1 MNFEHLLN
9 ILNENPFLLKNNPFL
24 KKKINN
30 FIKNYLFFLNL
41 RLKKLKL
48 GLVHFEIKQFFFAN
62 IFLYDIIEM
71 RYVRQDTTEEDELK
85 LEKRLDAIKWK
96 WDFQNIAAFLIILIF
111 TWFIFKNYLD
121 IVIKELF
128 YSFYDTERFDAIS
141 RYTFKNLFDLK
152 MIESFSY
159 FKIINKIFMESL
171 LTFSMH
177 FNFF

>member
-85 LEKRLDAIKWK
+85 LEKRLDAIK
-96 WDFQNIAAFLIILIF
+96 
-111 TWFIFKNYLD
+111 
-121 IVIKELF
+121 
-128 YSFYDTERFDAIS
+128 
-141 RYTFKNLFDLK
+141 
-152 MIESFSY
+152 
-159 FKIINKIFMESL
+159 
-171 LTFSMH
+171 
-177 FNFF
+177 